1 MKNIVILFLCLFLSG
16 CIVALQNLNDPG
28 FEKIRMG
35 MSKEEVI
42 AAIGKPLSQVPIAIN
57 GKEYEAWNYPAE
69 RPIKTKINQVGD
81 YYYRILFLEGKARQ
95 FEKVKVYAQPS
106 YDFREPTA
114 KEGQFT
120 TFKFYKE

>member
-1 MKNIVILFLCLFLSG
+1 MNKIIILLLSFFLSG

-42 AAIGKPLSQVPIAIN
+42 AAIGKPLSQAPITIS

-69 RPIKTKINQVGD
+69 RPVKTKINPLGD
-81 YYYRILFLEGKARQ
+81 YYYRILFLEGRAKQ

-106 YDFREPTA
+106 YDFKEPTA